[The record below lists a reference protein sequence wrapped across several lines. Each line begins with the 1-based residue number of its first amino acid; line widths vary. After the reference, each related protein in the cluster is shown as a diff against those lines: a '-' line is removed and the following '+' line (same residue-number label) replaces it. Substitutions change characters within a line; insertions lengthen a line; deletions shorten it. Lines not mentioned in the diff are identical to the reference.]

1 MDHKVH
7 HLVAVAKF
15 IVIPGNKLDSVVTE
29 SNASPSIEGGRV
41 GVTLESQEIIT
52 RSSV

>member
-15 IVIPGNKLDSVVTE
+15 IVIPGNMSDKVKSLRAPDQAPDS
-29 SNASPSIEGGRV
+29 A
-41 GVTLESQEIIT
+41 LESKAED
-52 RSSV
+52 